1 MLGSPALNR
10 QSCGTIM
17 SGIDLDGTVVA
28 MTGAS
33 VGLGRS
39 MSLAL
44 AKAGARVVLAA
55 PETELLEAVAAEID
69 AKAGRGRAL
78 PLKTDITIRGECEQ
92 LLAES
97 VRRFGGLHVLVN
109 NARRPVRGP
118 DLPPAGNFLP
128 FWESNPDIWQESVHV
143 NVNGTFQ
150 ISHVVAPHLIR
161 NGWGRIVNI
170 NTSLGGLSQTRNS
183 PYGVTKAA
191 LESATLIFAADLAG
205 TGVTVNS
212 LLPGGACDTDPN
224 QLPGKWNRPLPA
236 LTEESQRPASA
247 LADAK
252 CDIIVFHC
260 TGHAMEEGPD
270 GDTRTRAMIKSATGI
285 EAMSTAAAI
294 EEALGV
300 LNLKRL
306 I

>member
-1 MLGSPALNR
+1 MDS
-10 QSCGTIM
+10 
-17 SGIDLDGTVVA
+17 IDLDGTVVA

-44 AKAGARVVLAA
+44 AQAGARVVLAA
-55 PETELLEAVAAEID
+55 PEPELLDAVAAEID
-69 AKAGRGRAL
+69 RVAGPGRSL
-78 PLKTDITIRGECEQ
+78 VINTDITVRADGERV
-92 LLAES
+92 LAES
-97 VRRFGGLHVLVN
+97 IRRFGKLDVLVN

-118 DLPPAGNFLP
+118 GLPPAGNFLP

-150 ISHVVAPHLIR
+150 ISHVAAPHLIR

-170 NTSLGGLSQTRNS
+170 NTSLGGLSQSRNS

-224 QLPGKWNRPLPA
+224 RPPDPNLKLLPVDVMNPAIVWLASKRSDGKTGGRYIGRLWDNSLP
-236 LTEESQRPASA
+236 
-247 LADAK
+247 
-252 CDIIVFHC
+252 
-260 TGHAMEEGPD
+260 PD
-270 GDTRTRAMIKSATGI
+270 
-285 EAMSTAAAI
+285 EAAAGAFT
-294 EEALGV
+294 EPVFRAGD
-300 LNLKRL
+300 
-306 I
+306 